1 MKPEMRAKS
10 VCRNMASWPM
20 FLLVLFLF
28 VVMEPTAVLA
38 QRGARTLQR
47 NLADLVG
54 DSYTIVAGRVVE
66 VRNEPHPQYRNIHTV
81 VVTLDVADVWKGMA
95 GRQFTFRVFVD
106 DSLDEQA
113 SLGYRVGQQVL
124 LFMTQ
129 PSQIGMSSPAGLE
142 QGRFRIQ
149 QDGQGNR
156 VAVNGMS
163 NLGLFRNVTQKAP
176 KLSAQVSEPARRI
189 LAQHRSGP
197 IPYDTLKE
205 MVLALV
211 TNSQ

>member
-1 MKPEMRAKS
+1 
-10 VCRNMASWPM
+10 
-20 FLLVLFLF
+20 
-28 VVMEPTAVLA
+28 
-38 QRGARTLQR
+38 
-47 NLADLVG
+47 
-54 DSYTIVAGRVVE
+54 
-66 VRNEPHPQYRNIHTV
+66 
-81 VVTLDVADVWKGMA
+81 MA

-163 NLGLFRNVTQKAP
+163 NLGLFRNVR
-176 KLSAQVSEPARRI
+176 SEEHTSELQSR
-189 LAQHRSGP
+189 
-197 IPYDTLKE
+197 
-205 MVLALV
+205 
-211 TNSQ
+211 